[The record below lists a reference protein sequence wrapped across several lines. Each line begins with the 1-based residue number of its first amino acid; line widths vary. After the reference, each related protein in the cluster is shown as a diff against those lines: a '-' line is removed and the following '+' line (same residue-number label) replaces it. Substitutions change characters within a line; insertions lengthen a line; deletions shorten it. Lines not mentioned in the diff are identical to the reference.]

1 MRCMYYKITKLE
13 DGVYRLYSLEGVHS
27 DLFAGSCGALLRD
40 TGYGLGNLKEMIRKI
55 TYKPLTILNS
65 HAHLDHAS
73 GNYQFDE
80 EIGLNSKDWELYKKI
95 SAPEMRRGAVEAAR
109 HTPDCY

>member
-1 MRCMYYKITKLE
+1 MYYKITKLE

-95 SAPEMRRGAVEAAR
+95 SAPEMRRGAV
-109 HTPDCY
+109 